1 MPRDVDTVVSGIA
14 PTREGILK
22 LAGQLQA
29 KGMAAEAAEKM
40 ADAAFRLPVEGEVVV
55 LPARGV
61 MFDHAEVAYLVRTMQ
76 AISGLLGELAQIIEN
91 QSNEIQIQQSLPDFP
106 KPKILMQ

>member
-1 MPRDVDTVVSGIA
+1 MPILGEKTCAPRKPLSRDVDTVVAGIA

-22 LAGQLQA
+22 LAGKLQA
-29 KGMAAEAAEKM
+29 I
-40 ADAAFRLPVEGEVVV
+40 
-55 LPARGV
+55 GV
-61 MFDHAEVAYLVRTMQ
+61 KCEESGIGHAILAHDDCAYLVRTMQ

-91 QSNEIQIQQSLPDFP
+91 QSHEIQIQQSLPDFP

>member
-1 MPRDVDTVVSGIA
+1 MPRDVDTVVAGIA

-22 LAGQLQA
+22 LAGKLQA
-29 KGMAAEAAEKM
+29 IGRAAEALELEHAHM
-40 ADAAFRLPVEGEVVV
+40 THADT
-55 LPARGV
+55 
-61 MFDHAEVAYLVRTMQ
+61 AYLVRSMQ

-91 QSNEIQIQQSLPDFP
+91 QSHEIQIQQSMPDFP